1 MDSTIADS
9 PLRSRSRRWLLGIA
23 LAILLLFGGIVI
35 AAFTIRG
42 EYATTQTVER
52 SFVIDEDFTKV
63 RKILVRTD
71 ATKEIVTMT
80 GDSQFINQ
88 QWNTIGAGLEG
99 ERLLDLKWQLGLEG
113 TLQVRTQDPYIG
125 EQEIT
130 LRQTVHIDPDQI
142 LSDVKLTKPSE
153 RLLQYAMVTHF
164 QRQPD
169 GKSLIRQ
176 QLTQEIL
183 TDAPWFAHGI
193 ADRRVYGSAEQALEN
208 QEAAIRQIIAENR
221 DQRWLLLE

>member
-1 MDSTIADS
+1 M
-9 PLRSRSRRWLLGIA
+9 
-23 LAILLLFGGIVI
+23 
-35 AAFTIRG
+35 
-42 EYATTQTVER
+42 
-52 SFVIDEDFTKV
+52 
-63 RKILVRTD
+63 
-71 ATKEIVTMT
+71 
-80 GDSQFINQ
+80 
-88 QWNTIGAGLEG
+88 
-99 ERLLDLKWQLGLEG
+99 
-113 TLQVRTQDPYIG
+113 
-125 EQEIT
+125 
-130 LRQTVHIDPDQI
+130 HIDPDQI

-221 DQRWLLLE
+221 DQRWLMLE

>member
-1 MDSTIADS
+1 MG
-9 PLRSRSRRWLLGIA
+9 LA
-23 LAILLLFGGIVI
+23 LAVLLLIAIVII
-35 AAFTIRG
+35 AAFTMRG
-42 EYATTQTVER
+42 EYPTTQTVER
-52 SFVIDEDFTKV
+52 TFVIDEDFTKV

-71 ATKEIVTMT
+71 ATKQIVTMT
-80 GDSQFINQ
+80 GDSEFIDQ

-99 ERLLDLKWQLGLEG
+99 ERLWDLKWQLGLEG

-164 QRQPD
+164 ERQSD
-169 GKSLIRQ
+169 GKTLVRQ

-193 ADRRVYGSAEQALEN
+193 ADRRVYASAEQALEN
-208 QEAAIRQIIAENR
+208 QETAVRRIVTENR
-221 DQRWLLLE
+221 NQRWLLLE

>member
-1 MDSTIADS
+1 MENASADV
-9 PLRSRSRRWLLGIA
+9 PPRLYTRRWLLGLA
-23 LAILLLFGGIVI
+23 LALLLLFVGIVI
-35 AAFTIRG
+35 SAFAMRG
-42 EYATTQTVER
+42 EYPTTQTVER

-71 ATKEIVTMT
+71 AAKQIVTMT
-80 GDSQFINQ
+80 GDSQFIDQ

-113 TLQVRTQDPYIG
+113 TLQVKTQDPYIG
-125 EQEIT
+125 EQRIT
-130 LRQTVHIDPDQI
+130 LRQTVQIDPDQI
-142 LSDVKLTKPSE
+142 LSDVTLTKPSE

-169 GKSLIRQ
+169 GKSLVRQ

-183 TDAPWFAHGI
+183 TDAPWFAHAI
-193 ADRRVYGSAEQALEN
+193 ADRRVHASAEQALEN

>member
-1 MDSTIADS
+1 MQSTNTDS
-9 PLRSRSRRWLLGIA
+9 PVRNRRWLMGLA
-23 LAILLLFGGIVI
+23 LAVLLLIVIVII
-35 AAFTIRG
+35 AAFTMRG
-42 EYATTQTVER
+42 EYPTTQTVER
-52 SFVIDEDFTKV
+52 TFVIDEDFTKV

-71 ATKEIVTMT
+71 ATKQIVTMT
-80 GDSQFINQ
+80 GDSEFIDQ

-153 RLLQYAMVTHF
+153 RLLQYAMVTHLE
-164 QRQPD
+164 RQSD
-169 GKSLIRQ
+169 GKTLVRQ

-193 ADRRVYGSAEQALEN
+193 ADRRVYASAEQALEN
-208 QEAAIRQIIAENR
+208 QETAVRRIVAENR